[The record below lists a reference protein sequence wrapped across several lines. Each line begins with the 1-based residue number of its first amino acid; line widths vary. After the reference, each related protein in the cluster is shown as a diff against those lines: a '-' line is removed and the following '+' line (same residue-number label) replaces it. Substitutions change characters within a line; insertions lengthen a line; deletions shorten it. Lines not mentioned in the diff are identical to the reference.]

1 MDARAERLAELAV
14 KVGVGVQPGQDV
26 VILVSDV
33 EQAAIARAV
42 AEAAYVAG
50 ARLVSV
56 RYWDQHVK
64 HSRLRHAPA
73 ETLSSIPDWWDAIV
87 AEAVRRRSAMISVWG
102 DPHRTLLDDIPSD
115 RLALDRSPFI
125 PSMLEAASTGRVAW
139 TVIPGP
145 CPGIA
150 QAILGEP
157 DLDRLWELLTPM
169 LRLDATDPVAAWRE
183 HVAHLHE
190 RGAIMERH
198 GFAALRFRGGGTD
211 LTVGLLAGA
220 RWLSAGIQTAWGA
233 PIVVNMPSEEVFTT
247 PDRRRA
253 DGVVRATRPI
263 NLTGGGRVEGLTIRF
278 EGGRAVEVDATRGAD
293 LVRTQMARDGG
304 AVRLGEVALVDG
316 SSPVGRTGTVFG
328 DTLIDENATSH
339 IAWGNA
345 YAYSVPDLPGDVDAQ
360 AALGFNR
367 STVHQDAMIGGPEI
381 EVVGITG
388 DGAEIPVI
396 SADAWV
402 IE

>member
-1 MDARAERLAELAV
+1 
-14 KVGVGVQPGQDV
+14 
-26 VILVSDV
+26 
-33 EQAAIARAV
+33 
-42 AEAAYVAG
+42 
-50 ARLVSV
+50 
-56 RYWDQHVK
+56 
-64 HSRLRHAPA
+64 
-73 ETLSSIPDWWDAIV
+73 
-87 AEAVRRRSAMISVWG
+87 
-102 DPHRTLLDDIPSD
+102 
-115 RLALDRSPFI
+115 
-125 PSMLEAASTGRVAW
+125 
-139 TVIPGP
+139 
-145 CPGIA
+145 
-150 QAILGEP
+150 
-157 DLDRLWELLTPM
+157 M

-183 HVAHLHE
+183 HVAHLHD
-190 RGAIMERH
+190 RAAIMERH

-253 DGVVRATRPI
+253 DGVVRATRTI
-263 NLTGGGRVEGLTIRF
+263 NLTGGGRVEGLAIRF

-293 LVRTQMARDGG
+293 LVRTQMVRDGG

-316 SSPVGRTGTVFG
+316 SSPVGRTGMVFG

-345 YAYSVPDLPGDVDAQ
+345 YAYSVPDLPEDKDAQ

-367 STVHQDAMIGGPEI
+367 STVHQDAMIGGPEV

>member
-14 KVGVGVQPGQDV
+14 KVGAGVQPGQDV

-33 EQAAIARAV
+33 EQAPIARAV
-42 AEAAYVAG
+42 AEAAYAAG

-64 HSRLRHAPA
+64 HSRLRHAPI
-73 ETLSSIPDWWDAIV
+73 ETLGSIPDWWDAIIE
-87 AEAVRRRSAMISVWG
+87 EAVRRRSAVISVWG
-102 DPHRTLLDDIPSD
+102 DPHRTLFDDIPSD
-115 RLALDRSPFI
+115 RIGRDHSPFI
-125 PSMLEAASTGRVAW
+125 PSMLDAASNGRIAW

-145 CPGIA
+145 CPGVA

-157 DLDRLWELLTPM
+157 DVDRLWELLTPM

-183 HVAHLHE
+183 HVAHLHD
-190 RGAIMERH
+190 RAAIMERH

-253 DGVVRATRPI
+253 DGVVRATRTI
-263 NLTGGGRVEGLTIRF
+263 NLTGGGRVEGLAIRF

-293 LVRTQMARDGG
+293 LVRTQMVRDGG

-316 SSPVGRTGTVFG
+316 SSPVGRTGMVFG

-345 YAYSVPDLPGDVDAQ
+345 YAYSVPDLPEDKDAQ

-367 STVHQDAMIGGPEI
+367 STVHQDAMIGGPEV